1 MAAPEARQ
9 GPRPLGLHLMAAQA
23 AWMTAFAALPNSSGG
38 WPGWKTPPLPSD
50 LAGALANHDPDSLK
64 TAVGAEILDRFD
76 QLMTGLERY
85 RHHTYR
91 RSLPDPPVLWREGA
105 ARLLDYG
112 GEGAPVLVIPSLV
125 NRCYV
130 LDLTEQRSLMRWLA
144 GRGVRPLLIDW
155 GRPDADER
163 RFTLT
168 DYIAGRLERVLDA
181 AVAAAGAPVPV
192 VGYCMG
198 GLLAV
203 ALAQRRRR
211 DVSSLALLAT
221 PWDFHAAGAAQVRQ
235 LAALLSTFGPA
246 IELWQELPVDA
257 IQALFGALDPLQAAR
272 KFMAFSALDPAS
284 ERAAAFVA
292 LEDWLN
298 DGVPLAAA
306 VARECIAG
314 WYGDNTPARGKWRVA
329 GSPVDPTTLD
339 LPSLHIIPDRD
350 RIVPP
355 ASALALATA
364 MTDAKTLRPTL
375 GHIGMVVGG
384 RAPDQVWRPLA
395 DWLTGH

>member
-1 MAAPEARQ
+1 MTAREVRQ

-23 AWMTAFAALPNSSGG
+23 AWMTAFAALPSSSAG
-38 WPGWKTPPLPSD
+38 WPGWKTPPLPGD
-50 LAGALANHDPDSLK
+50 LVGALENHDPEALK
-64 TAVGAEILDRFD
+64 TAVGAEILNRFDRF
-76 QLMTGLERY
+76 LTGLERY
-85 RHHTYR
+85 RHHIYR
-91 RSLPDPPVLWREGA
+91 RSLPDPPILWREGA
-105 ARLLDYG
+105 TRLLDYG
-112 GEGAPVLVIPSLV
+112 GVGAPVLVVPSLV

-144 GRGVRPLLIDW
+144 GRGVRPLLVDW

-168 DYIAGRLERVLDA
+168 DYIAGRLEKLLDA

-235 LAALLSTFGPA
+235 LAALLATFGPA

-272 KFMAFSALDPAS
+272 KFIAFSALDPAS

-314 WYGDNTPARGKWRVA
+314 WYGDNTPARGQWRVA
-329 GSPVDPTTLD
+329 GWPVDPAVLD

-364 MTDAKTLRPTL
+364 MAGAKTLRPTL

-395 DWLTGH
+395 DWLTGP